1 MAAVVGLLL
10 LNCAI
15 HLLLVVV
22 FLAIHLLKPL
32 SARGSFDF
40 ASTDRSSAMSITG
53 ALLLPCGLWLGARQR
68 VDWSRSAAL
77 AILSPD

>member
-15 HLLLVVV
+15 HLLLVVM

-40 ASTDRSSAMSITG
+40 ASTDRSFAMSILD
-53 ALLLPCGLWLGARQR
+53 ALLLPCEFWLGARQQ
-68 VDWSRSAAL
+68 VD
-77 AILSPD
+77 

>member
-15 HLLLVVV
+15 HLLLVVM

-32 SARGSFDF
+32 SARGSLDF
-40 ASTDRSSAMSITG
+40 ASTDRRSAMSILH
-53 ALLLPCGLWLGARQR
+53 ALLLPCELWLGARQR
-68 VDWSRSAAL
+68 VD
-77 AILSPD
+77 